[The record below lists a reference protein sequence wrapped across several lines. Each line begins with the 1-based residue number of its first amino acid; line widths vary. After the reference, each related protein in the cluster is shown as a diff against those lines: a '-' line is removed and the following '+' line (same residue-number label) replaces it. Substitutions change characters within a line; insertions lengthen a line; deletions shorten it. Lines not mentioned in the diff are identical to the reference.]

1 MSGTASEV
9 TWLLSQQRHCWS
21 AVRHNIQGS
30 FHCPTSQLVSC
41 QTQHPTVFSLPNVTA
56 CELSDTTSNGIFIAQ
71 RHCWSAVRQHPTVF
85 SLPNVTAGQLSD
97 TTSNGLFTAQ
107 RHCWSAVSLL
117 ISCLTTGQ
125 LSHTTSNGLFYCPT
139 LLLVSCQTQHPMIF
153 FIAQR
158 YCWSAVRHTI

>member
-9 TWLLSQQRHCWS
+9 TWLLSQ
-21 AVRHNIQGS
+21 
-30 FHCPTSQLVSC
+30 
-41 QTQHPTVFSLPNVTA
+41 
-56 CELSDTTSNGIFIAQ
+56 Q

-139 LLLVSCQTQHPMIF
+139 LLLVSCQTHYLMVLRLPNVTAGQLSH
-153 FIAQR
+153 
-158 YCWSAVRHTI
+158 YWSAVLLQVNCQSQHRNVLSVAQRKTCPNPQTLTPESSVDY